1 MTKSRQSEVNGEQF
15 QGLSQE
21 KPAEVEA
28 AADTLTDPATGIG
41 VSESEPIEEVDFTG
55 EDIGENE
62 PKSLPAPGDIITKY
76 VNENKYTTAAGVSVL
91 GGLIL
96 SYPLLIK
103 ANRDNESEADEMNK
117 RILGITGLV
126 LGLGV
131 ASTIKRTYLKK

>member
-1 MTKSRQSEVNGEQF
+1 MTKSRQELSLIEIGE
-15 QGLSQE
+15 LD
-21 KPAEVEA
+21 A
-28 AADTLTDPATGIG
+28 
-41 VSESEPIEEVDFTG
+41 SEPIEEVDVTG
-55 EDIGENE
+55 EDEVIGEDEGIDENE